1 MGILLPLAVVV
12 GVGVVGVGV
21 GVAVGVAVGTVASR
35 LVARPL
41 QVGRTLF
48 PPLAF
53 VSIVLPWSPCT

>member
-1 MGILLPLAVVV
+1 MGILLPLAVAVGVV
-12 GVGVVGVGV
+12 GVGVVG
-21 GVAVGVAVGTVASR
+21 VGVAVGTVASR